1 MKEVSAPGNPQYLRS
16 ADNRI
21 AGALVGGY
29 LRKIVQGS
37 RHMLRSPR
45 GWAIDAHALAT
56 ARAAGA
62 LGLRVEDTETGRVY
76 LADWAALDAHGYSF
90 NRGYGDQ
97 VALPIQYWQLEGA
110 PAPLVQSALF
120 A

>member
-1 MKEVSAPGNPQYLRS
+1 MQQNNPSSNVQYLR
-16 ADNRI
+16 DVHGRNI
-21 AGALVGGY
+21 TGALVDGY

-62 LGLRVEDTETGRVY
+62 VGVRVEDTESGRVY
-76 LADWAALDAHGYSF
+76 LATWAALDAHGYTF
-90 NRGYGDQ
+90 DRGHGRQ
-97 VALPIQYWQLEGA
+97 IALPLRYWQLDGA
-110 PAPLVQSALF
+110 PQQAALF

>member
-1 MKEVSAPGNPQYLRS
+1 MPEITIGRNPQYLRTR
-16 ADNRI
+16 NGRNI
-21 AGALVGGY
+21 TGAIRDGY
-29 LRKIVQGS
+29 LVKVVQGS
-37 RHMLRSPR
+37 RHMLRSPK

-62 LGLRVEDTETGRVY
+62 VGVFVEDQDTGAVY
-76 LADWAALDAHGYSF
+76 LADWAALDAHGYRF

-97 VALPIQYWQLEGA
+97 VALQLKFWQLEGA
-110 PAPLVQSALF
+110 PQQAALF